1 LTIIDLN
8 KEKTI
13 DANEFHSKGRNTPFN
28 GWKAKGWPV
37 MTIFEGNVVYKEEE

>member
-1 LTIIDLN
+1 MQMSLY
-8 KEKTI
+8 
-13 DANEFHSKGRNTPFN
+13 SKGRNTPFN